1 MTIESTNDNTP
12 TTPAITYSEC
22 YAQVFSHLFF
32 GDCLIE
38 SDKIES
44 GSVDLVV
51 TDPPYK
57 LTQGGCKSQAING
70 HFKGKDN
77 KATIEAKNGKVFT
90 NNEIEFKDWMPVIF
104 DKLKQTGH
112 FYCMCNAKNLQ
123 NVLNSGTESG
133 FIIQTVLVWE
143 KEMHTPSQY
152 YLPNIEFIIL
162 FRKGNAKYIN
172 NMGTKALI
180 NVKGLRNKTHPSE
193 KPIELMKILI
203 ENSSNENDIVFDPF
217 MGLGSTGIACKLS
230 NRSFI
235 GIEKDENYFKI
246 AEQRINARTLFS

>member
-1 MTIESTNDNTP
+1 MTDLQNS
-12 TTPAITYSEC
+12 TTPPLAYSEC
-22 YAQVFSHLFF
+22 YAQVFI
-32 GDCLIE
+32 GDCLEQHKHI
-38 SDKIES
+38 KS

-70 HFKGKDN
+70 HFKGKDR
-77 KATIEAKNGKVFT
+77 KATTEAKNGKVFT
-90 NNEIEFKDWMPVIF
+90 NNEIEFKDWMPIVF

-123 NVLNSGTESG
+123 GVLNAGTNCG

-143 KEMHTPSQY
+143 KGMHTPSQY
-152 YLPNIEFIIL
+152 YLPNVEFIVL

-180 NVKGLRNKTHPSE
+180 KVKGLRNKTHPSE

-203 ENSSNENDIVFDPF
+203 ENSSNENNIVFDPF
-217 MGLGSTGIACKLS
+217 MGLGSTGIACKNT

-235 GIEKDENYFKI
+235 GIEKDEAYFKI

>member
-1 MTIESTNDNTP
+1 MTIESTNDKVP

-22 YAQVFSHLFF
+22 YAQVFL
-32 GDCLIE
+32 GDFLEKHDHIK
-38 SDKIES
+38 SN
-44 GSVDLVV
+44 SVDLVV

-70 HFKGKDN
+70 HFKGKDK
-77 KATIEAKNGKVFT
+77 KATIEAKNGKVFA
-90 NNEIEFKDWMPVIF
+90 NNEIEFKDWMPIVF

-123 NVLNSGTESG
+123 TVLNNGTKIG

-143 KEMHTPSQY
+143 KGMHTPSQY
-152 YLPNIEFIIL
+152 YLPNIEFIVL

-203 ENSSNENDIVFDPF
+203 ENSSNENDVVLDPF

-230 NRSFI
+230 NRNFI
-235 GIEKDENYFKI
+235 GIEKDEQYFKI

>member
-1 MTIESTNDNTP
+1 MTIYESIDEV
-12 TTPAITYSEC
+12 AS
-22 YAQVFSHLFF
+22 AGHLTANSLVC
-32 GDCLIE
+32 GDCLEQLKQIKSE
-38 SDKIES
+38 TIDC
-44 GSVDLVV
+44 VV

-57 LTQGGCKSQAING
+57 LTQGGCKLQAING
-70 HFKGKDN
+70 HFKGKDK
-77 KATIEAKNGKVFT
+77 KATIEAKNGKVFAH
-90 NNEIEFKDWMPVIF
+90 NEIEFKDWMPIVF

-123 NVLNSGTESG
+123 NVLNNGTKIG

-143 KEMHTPSQY
+143 KGMHTPSQY
-152 YLPNIEFIIL
+152 YLPNIEFIVL

-180 NVKGLRNKTHPSE
+180 NVKGLRNKAHPSE

-203 ENSSNENDIVFDPF
+203 ENSSNENDVVLDPF

-230 NRSFI
+230 NRNFI
-235 GIEKDENYFKI
+235 GIEKDETYFKI
-246 AEQRINARTLFS
+246 AEQRINAQTLLS